1 MRPDRFWLL
10 LLFVAVAAATTGC
23 ASTGRMND
31 PAMTSST
38 VVAVPGGNR
47 SERGDRS
54 RNRRGDSE
62 GDTRRKNAD
71 VLVELGQRY
80 YQRGEYEVAL
90 EKLRSALEID
100 PRSANAHTVMAIV
113 LETIGDTRAAG
124 EHYAQSVR
132 YGGRSGDV
140 LNNYGSWLC
149 RQSRFDEADETFRKA
164 LADPFYKTPESA
176 LANAGTCALAAG
188 KPELGENYL
197 RQVLDAR
204 PNDGQA
210 LLGLAEIAFAR
221 EDYMRARAF
230 VQRAE
235 SLAPL
240 GPAALELAARIEDRL
255 GDTRAAQDYRR
266 RLRERGGGDI

>member
-38 VVAVPGGNR
+38 VVAVPGNR
-47 SERGDRS
+47 SDRSERS
-54 RNRRGDSE
+54 RNRRGDSD

-113 LETIGDTRAAG
+113 LETIGDTDTAG
-124 EHYAQSVR
+124 EHYRQSVR
-132 YGGRSGDV
+132 FGGRSGDV

-188 KPELGENYL
+188 RHELGENYL

-204 PNDGQA
+204 PDDSQA

-235 SLAPL
+235 SQAPL
-240 GPAALELAARIEDRL
+240 GRTALELAARIEDRL
-255 GDTRAAQDYRR
+255 GDARAAQDYRQ
-266 RLRERGGGDI
+266 RLREQGGGDI